1 MEPVVSEEMVEV
13 KALKVVA
20 KRLVLVAFVMTEEEA
35 KMFWEKR
42 LRKRRVL
49 DPRERVMSV
58 VGRMSARVLRVL

>member
-1 MEPVVSEEMVEV
+1 MVEV

-49 DPRERVMSV
+49 EPRERVMSV

>member
-1 MEPVVSEEMVEV
+1 MVEV
-13 KALKVVA
+13 RALKVVA

-42 LRKRRVL
+42 LRKRRAL
-49 DPRERVMSV
+49 EPRERVTSV